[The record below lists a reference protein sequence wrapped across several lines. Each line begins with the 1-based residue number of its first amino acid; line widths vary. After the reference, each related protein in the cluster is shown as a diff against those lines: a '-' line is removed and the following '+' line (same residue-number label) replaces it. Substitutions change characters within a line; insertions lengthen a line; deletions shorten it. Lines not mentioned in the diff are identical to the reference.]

1 MEPPRAEGEDARDCK
16 AGSGEAVAGVPRL
29 AGAPSLAFKP
39 PKGPEARI
47 GPRVPC
53 LEGAAGPGRPLAMVL
68 YFVGLGLA
76 DERDITVKYAASIA
90 TGLAFWHEEPVLMRM
105 INHAGAWR
113 S

>member
-1 MEPPRAEGEDARDCK
+1 
-16 AGSGEAVAGVPRL
+16 
-29 AGAPSLAFKP
+29 
-39 PKGPEARI
+39 
-47 GPRVPC
+47 
-53 LEGAAGPGRPLAMVL
+53 MVL